1 MGWLLY
7 NLLTGIVEPFL
18 WFKSMST
25 LGCKKSRGKC
35 YVAVTGYY
43 SLILVKCFVETYIR
57 IQLINISIS
66 MMLLIYIVFTTIF
79 IFQGSISEKI
89 TNISIF
95 FSLLLGAEL
104 MVLSFTLFYT
114 HGDLSAINQSWVI
127 CICSITAKII
137 EVLGCYFIFIR
148 RKGRTLFGDN
158 IAKISLLIVVVSM
171 LGNVFLK
178 YVKDKISASAI
189 LTFELT
195 QTILLWYILKT
206 SSVLKKKDER
216 LFELEKE
223 VSSNEERQ
231 KLLENLAEFRHDYSV
246 HSTIIK
252 NMLYCKEYDKAT
264 EYAEL
269 IYKDVEKTKLS
280 YTHSNIAITIL
291 INQLQQKAQKYGII
305 LSAVIQVDD
314 FGMKDNDICSIL
326 HNIVMNALEAAAKLP
341 KKNGIVTLLVIYTET
356 GYEISCFNHCVGIA
370 SFENTTKKDK
380 MLHGFG
386 VGIVEKLIKKY
397 NGTMKMKCKEISCKG
412 VGLVTVSIYLS
423 CAKRKV
429 LY

>member
-7 NLLTGIVEPFL
+7 NVLTGIVDPLL

-43 SLILVKCFVETYIR
+43 SLTLIKKFTKVFISN
-57 IQLINISIS
+57 QLIHACVS
-66 MMLLIYIVFTTIF
+66 MMLLIYIFLATILL
-79 IFQGSISEKI
+79 FQGSKSEKVI
-89 TNISIF
+89 NISIF
-95 FSLLLGAEL
+95 FSLLMGCEL
-104 MVLSFTLFYT
+104 IVLSGVLLYT
-114 HGDLSAINQSWVI
+114 HGNLNIVSKPLSG
-127 CICSITAKII
+127 CICYIIAKIL
-137 EVLGCYFIFIR
+137 ESLGCYWIFIKR
-148 RKGRTLFGDN
+148 NNRN
-158 IAKISLLIVVVSM
+158 IFYDYRERVSVVIVFISMMGNILLI
-171 LGNVFLK
+171 
-178 YVKDKISASAI
+178 YVKDKMSANTV
-189 LTFELT
+189 LTFEIT
-195 QTILLWYILKT
+195 QIVFLWYILRT
-206 SSVLKKKDER
+206 SSAFKKKDKQ

-280 YTHSNIAITIL
+280 YKHSNVAITIL
-291 INQLQQKAQKYGII
+291 INQLQQKAEEYGVIF
-305 LSAVIQVDD
+305 SAVVQVDD
-314 FGMKDNDICSIL
+314 FGMGDNEICSIL
-326 HNIVMNALEAAAKLP
+326 HNIVTNALEAAVKLP
-341 KKNGIVTLLVIYTET
+341 KEDAIVTLLVIYTET
-356 GYEISCFNHCVGIA
+356 GYEINCYNHCVGIA
-370 SFENTTKKDK
+370 SFGKTTKKDK
-380 MLHGFG
+380 MLHGYG
-386 VGIVEKLIKKY
+386 VAIVEKLVKKY
-397 NGTMKMKCKEISCKG
+397 NGTMKMESKETFRKG
-412 VGLVTVSIYLS
+412 IGLVKVSIYLS

>member
-1 MGWLLY
+1 MGWILMDFMTALIDS
-7 NLLTGIVEPFL
+7 LL

-25 LGCKKSRGKC
+25 LGCKKSQKKC
-35 YVAVTGYY
+35 GVVVLGLY
-43 SLILVKCFVETYIR
+43 LFILVKCFVETYIR

-66 MMLLIYIVFTTIF
+66 MMLLIYIVLTTIF

-89 TNISIF
+89 INIGFF
-95 FSLLLGAEL
+95 FSLLLGSEL
-104 MVLSFTLFYT
+104 MVLSFVLFFT
-114 HGDLSAINQSWVI
+114 HGDLSVINKFFVI
-127 CICSITAKII
+127 CICTVVAKLI
-137 EVLGCYFIFIR
+137 EASGCYFIFIR
-148 RKGRTLFGDN
+148 RKGRTLFGDH
-158 IAKISLLIVVVSM
+158 IAQISLLTVIVSM
-171 LGNVFLK
+171 LGNVFFK

-206 SSVLKKKDER
+206 SSVLKRKDEQ

-291 INQLQQKAQKYGII
+291 INQLQQKAQEYGII
-305 LSAVIQVDD
+305 LSAAIQVDD

-326 HNIVMNALEAAAKLP
+326 HNIVTNALEAAAKLP
-341 KKNGIVTLLVIYTET
+341 KENGIVTLLVIYTET
-356 GYEISCFNHCVGIA
+356 GYEISCFNHCVGIV
-370 SFENTTKKDK
+370 SFGNTTKKDK

-386 VGIVEKLIKKY
+386 VGIVEKLVKKY
-397 NGTMKMKCKEISCKG
+397 NGTMKMECKETSCKG

>member
-1 MGWLLY
+1 MDF
-7 NLLTGIVEPFL
+7 LTALIDSLL

-25 LGCKKSRGKC
+25 LGCKKGQKKC
-35 YVAVTGYY
+35 YVAVVGLY
-43 SLILVKCFVETYIR
+43 LIILVKSFVETYIDM
-57 IQLINISIS
+57 QLLSVSIS
-66 MMLLIYIVFTTIF
+66 MMLLIYIFLATILLF
-79 IFQGSISEKI
+79 AGSKSEKI
-89 TNISIF
+89 INISIF
-95 FSLLLGAEL
+95 FSLLLGSEL
-104 MVLSFTLFYT
+104 MVLSLALLYT
-114 HGDLSAINQSWVI
+114 HGDFSVINKPFVI
-127 CICSITAKII
+127 CICTVVAKII
-137 EVLGCYFIFIR
+137 EVSGCYFIFISR
-148 RKGRTLFGDN
+148 RGRTFFGDN
-158 IAKISLLIVVVSM
+158 IAKISLLIIIVSM

-206 SSVLKKKDER
+206 SSVLKKKDEQ

-223 VSSNEERQ
+223 VSSNEERR

-280 YTHSNIAITIL
+280 YKHSNVAITIL
-291 INQLQQKAQKYGII
+291 INQLQQKAEEYGVIF
-305 LSAVIQVDD
+305 SAVVQVDD
-314 FGMKDNDICSIL
+314 FGMGDNEICSIL
-326 HNIVMNALEAAAKLP
+326 HNIVTNALEAAVKLP
-341 KKNGIVTLLVIYTET
+341 KQNAIVTLLVIYTET

-370 SFENTTKKDK
+370 SFDKTTKKDK

-386 VGIVEKLIKKY
+386 VAIVEKLVKKY
-397 NGTMKMKCKEISCKG
+397 NGTVKMECKETSRKG
-412 VGLVTVSIYLS
+412 IGLVMVSIYLS